1 MADGEDVSKKVK
13 EIKDKT
19 KAVLESDTNSNF
31 IVDILELSETQDE
44 KVLVAFV
51 RSAHK
56 IFTTFSSR
64 GKLHR
69 QTKQKRATKEVREET
84 SSDPQD
90 VFSYWLHEKYL
101 LTLRRLLNL
110 LRIGSQ
116 NVKEFALCT
125 LMKFLV
131 EEAKQVQKF
140 PNVLFRQ
147 TCDALFDGKYS
158 MKDCIERFAEY
169 LEYDDVRFYVLK
181 NLGKI
186 LGDTSNSTGSQAQH
200 LVENVFAMLNL
211 VKMKE
216 KDEELN
222 NLLTE
227 IKRSKKRG
235 SDKIENN
242 VLDLKQHRNVF
253 TAVWIAFLAL
263 PLTSEIHKKVL
274 LNLHSDVLPHL
285 TEPKLLMDFLTDS
298 YNTGGVTSLLA
309 LNSLFVLIHKHN
321 LDYPDFFKKLY
332 ALFGPNIFY
341 VKYQARFFHL
351 ADLFLMSTHLPAYL
365 VAAFVKRLSRLALS
379 APPSG
384 AMLVIPFVCNL
395 IKRHPSVQVLI
406 HRKQRGKLL
415 LDEGTDEST
424 TSLCQGDPFI
434 ADEQDPAKCDAMKS
448 SLWELK
454 TLQSHFY
461 PTVASLVEMLEKPL
475 GAEETDISEYFDQ
488 GYDQLFQKECKK
500 ITTQNAHLEFQAP
513 KGIISKRMSDHWVL
527 E

>member
-1 MADGEDVSKKVK
+1 MRAHGLTANMADGADVSRTVK

-19 KAVLESDTNSNF
+19 KAILESDTNSNF
-31 IVDILELSETQDE
+31 IVDILELSESQEE
-44 KVLVAFV
+44 KVLVAFA

-64 GKLHR
+64 GKLHVHR
-69 QTKQKRATKEVREET
+69 QPKQKSATKEVREET
-84 SSDPQD
+84 STDPQD
-90 VFSYWLHEKYL
+90 VFNFWLHEKYL
-101 LTLRRLLNL
+101 VALRRLLNL

-131 EEAKQVQKF
+131 EEAKQVKKF

-147 TCDALFDGKYS
+147 TCDALFDGRYS
-158 MKDCIERFAEY
+158 MKNCIERFAEY

-186 LGDTSNSTGSQAQH
+186 LGDTSNATGSQAQY
-200 LVENVFAMLNL
+200 LVENVFTMLHL
-211 VKMKE
+211 LKMKD
-216 KDEELN
+216 KDGDLN

-227 IKRSKKRG
+227 VKKSKNGG
-235 SDKIENN
+235 SEKFENK
-242 VLDLKQHRNVF
+242 VLDLKQHRKVF
-253 TAVWIAFLAL
+253 STVWIAFLAL

-274 LNLHSDVLPHL
+274 LNLHSDVLPHM
-285 TEPKLLMDFLTDS
+285 TDPKLLMDFLTDS

-332 ALFGPNIFY
+332 ALFEPNIFY

-379 APPSG
+379 APPTG

-406 HRKQRGKLL
+406 NRKQVSFSFCTKHYTWYGVSQGAFLITITEKNHQVTGQTRNITMVYEMNQNSWLALIICREKNLKSCNLQNRPFWPILFRLL
-415 LDEGTDEST
+415 
-424 TSLCQGDPFI
+424 
-434 ADEQDPAKCDAMKS
+434 
-448 SLWELK
+448 
-454 TLQSHFY
+454 
-461 PTVASLVEMLEKPL
+461 
-475 GAEETDISEYFDQ
+475 
-488 GYDQLFQKECKK
+488 
-500 ITTQNAHLEFQAP
+500 
-513 KGIISKRMSDHWVL
+513 
-527 E
+527 

>member
-1 MADGEDVSKKVK
+1 MGRAIWAPAEGAVSGVLLGSTCANMADGADVSKKVK

-19 KAVLESDTNSNF
+19 KAILESDTNSNF
-31 IVDILELSETQDE
+31 VVDILELSETQNE
-44 KVLVAFV
+44 KVLVAFI
-51 RSAHK
+51 RSVHK

-64 GKLHR
+64 GKLH
-69 QTKQKRATKEVREET
+69 QKQKQKRATKEET

-90 VFSYWLHEKYL
+90 VFIYWLHGKYL

-110 LRIGSQ
+110 LRIGTQ

-147 TCDALFDGKYS
+147 TCDALFDGRYS
-158 MKDCIERFAEY
+158 MKDCIERFSEY

-186 LGDTSNSTGSQAQH
+186 IGDTSNISTSSQTQY
-200 LVENVFAMLNL
+200 LVENIFVMLNL

-216 KDEELN
+216 KGEDLN
-222 NLLTE
+222 NLLAE
-227 IKRSKKRG
+227 VERSKKAG
-235 SDKIENN
+235 SEKIGNDVFN
-242 VLDLKQHRNVF
+242 LKQHRKVF
-253 TAVWIAFLAL
+253 STAWIAFLAL

-274 LNLHSDVLPHL
+274 LNLHSDVLPHM
-285 TEPKLLMDFLTDS
+285 TDPKLLIDFLTDS
-298 YNTGGVTSLLA
+298 YNIGGVTSLLA

-332 ALFGPNIFY
+332 ALFEPNIFH

-406 HRKQRGKLL
+406 HRKQVSFFYLH
-415 LDEGTDEST
+415 
-424 TSLCQGDPFI
+424 
-434 ADEQDPAKCDAMKS
+434 
-448 SLWELK
+448 
-454 TLQSHFY
+454 LQL
-461 PTVASLVEMLEKPL
+461 P
-475 GAEETDISEYFDQ
+475 YF
-488 GYDQLFQKECKK
+488 
-500 ITTQNAHLEFQAP
+500 
-513 KGIISKRMSDHWVL
+513 SV
-527 E
+527 

>member
-332 ALFGPNIFY
+332 ALFEPNIFY

-406 HRKQRGKLL
+406 HRKQV
-415 LDEGTDEST
+415 ST
-424 TSLCQGDPFI
+424 CRCKFFQGNEI
-434 ADEQDPAKCDAMKS
+434 
-448 SLWELK
+448 
-454 TLQSHFY
+454 Y
-461 PTVASLVEMLEKPL
+461 KPL
-475 GAEETDISEYFDQ
+475 GQPLVRCSSRDVPLTSWSLKKVKLHVYSKCIVCPIDCTICCLEKENIFDIPIK
-488 GYDQLFQKECKK
+488 LC
-500 ITTQNAHLEFQAP
+500 I
-513 KGIISKRMSDHWVL
+513 
-527 E
+527 

>member
-1 MADGEDVSKKVK
+1 MADAADVSKKIK

-19 KAVLESDTNSNF
+19 KAILESDTNSNF

-44 KVLVAFV
+44 GVLVAFI

-56 IFTTFSSR
+56 IFTNFSSR
-64 GKLHR
+64 GKLFR
-69 QTKQKRATKEVREET
+69 QTKQKPATKDET
-84 SSDPQD
+84 NPDLQD

-101 LTLRRLLNL
+101 LTLKRLLNL

-147 TCDALFDGKYS
+147 TCDALFDGRYS

-169 LEYDDVRFYVLK
+169 LEFDDVRFYVLK
-181 NLGKI
+181 NLAKI
-186 LGDTSNSTGSQAQH
+186 LGDTSKSANSETRF

-222 NLLTE
+222 NLLIE
-227 IKRSKKRG
+227 VKKRKKVG
-235 SDKIENN
+235 SDKNEQIVSE
-242 VLDLKQHRNVF
+242 LKQHRRVF
-253 TAVWIAFLAL
+253 STAWLAFLTL
-263 PLTSEIHKKVL
+263 PLTSEVHKKVL
-274 LNLHSDVLPHL
+274 LNLHSDVLPHMND
-285 TEPKLLMDFLTDS
+285 PKLLMDFLTDS

-332 ALFGPNIFY
+332 ALFEPNIFY

-379 APPSG
+379 APLSG
-384 AMLVIPFVCNL
+384 AMLVVPFVCNL

-406 HRKQRGKLL
+406 HRKQVSFLHV
-415 LDEGTDEST
+415 
-424 TSLCQGDPFI
+424 PN
-434 ADEQDPAKCDAMKS
+434 
-448 SLWELK
+448 
-454 TLQSHFY
+454 
-461 PTVASLVEMLEKPL
+461 KPL
-475 GAEETDISEYFDQ
+475 HFSCAR
-488 GYDQLFQKECKK
+488 K
-500 ITTQNAHLEFQAP
+500 
-513 KGIISKRMSDHWVL
+513 
-527 E
+527 

>member
-1 MADGEDVSKKVK
+1 MADGAGVSKVK

-19 KAVLESDTNSNF
+19 KAILESDTSSNF

-69 QTKQKRATKEVREET
+69 QTKQKNATKEVKEGT

-90 VFSYWLHEKYL
+90 IFNYWLHEKYL
-101 LTLRRLLNL
+101 LTLKRLLNFV
-110 LRIGSQ
+110 RIGSQ
-116 NVKEFALCT
+116 NLKEFALCT

-140 PNVLFRQ
+140 PNALFRQ

-186 LGDTSNSTGSQAQH
+186 LGDTSSAAGSQAKY
-200 LVENVFAMLNL
+200 LAENVFAMLNL
-211 VKMKE
+211 VKVKE
-216 KDEELN
+216 KDEDLN

-227 IKRSKKRG
+227 IKRSKKGG
-235 SDKIENN
+235 SKIN
-242 VLDLKQHRNVF
+242 VLDLKQHRRVF
-253 TAVWIAFLAL
+253 SAVWIAFLAL

-274 LNLHSDVLPHL
+274 LNLHSDVLPHM
-285 TEPKLLMDFLTDS
+285 TDPKLLMDFLTDS

-321 LDYPDFFKKLY
+321 LDYPDFFRKLY
-332 ALFGPNIFY
+332 ALFEPNIFY

-406 HRKQRGKLL
+406 HRKQVRL
-415 LDEGTDEST
+415 
-424 TSLCQGDPFI
+424 
-434 ADEQDPAKCDAMKS
+434 
-448 SLWELK
+448 
-454 TLQSHFY
+454 
-461 PTVASLVEMLEKPL
+461 
-475 GAEETDISEYFDQ
+475 
-488 GYDQLFQKECKK
+488 
-500 ITTQNAHLEFQAP
+500 HLHVPIF
-513 KGIISKRMSDHWVL
+513 S
-527 E
+527 

>member
-1 MADGEDVSKKVK
+1 MGEITNMADGADVSKKVK

-19 KAVLESDTNSNF
+19 KAILESDTNSNL

-56 IFTTFSSR
+56 IFTTFSSH
-64 GKLHR
+64 GKFHKKA
-69 QTKQKRATKEVREET
+69 KQKRATKEET
-84 SSDPQD
+84 RSDPQD

-110 LRIGSQ
+110 LRTGTQ

-147 TCDALFDGKYS
+147 TCDALFDGRYN

-186 LGDTSNSTGSQAQH
+186 IGDTSNSTGSQTQYLY
-200 LVENVFAMLNL
+200 LVENIFVMLNL

-216 KDEELN
+216 KDEDLN

-227 IKRSKKRG
+227 IKRSKKAG
-235 SDKIENN
+235 SEKIENN
-242 VLDLKQHRNVF
+242 VLDLKQHRKVF
-253 TAVWIAFLAL
+253 STVWIAFLAL

-274 LNLHSDVLPHL
+274 LNLHSDVLPHM
-285 TEPKLLMDFLTDS
+285 TDPKLLMDFLTDS
-298 YNTGGVTSLLA
+298 YNIGGVTSLLA

-332 ALFGPNIFY
+332 ALFEPNIFH

-406 HRKQRGKLL
+406 HRKQVSFFYLH
-415 LDEGTDEST
+415 
-424 TSLCQGDPFI
+424 
-434 ADEQDPAKCDAMKS
+434 
-448 SLWELK
+448 
-454 TLQSHFY
+454 LQLPHF
-461 PTVASLVEMLEKPL
+461 L
-475 GAEETDISEYFDQ
+475 
-488 GYDQLFQKECKK
+488 
-500 ITTQNAHLEFQAP
+500 N
-513 KGIISKRMSDHWVL
+513 
-527 E
+527 

>member
-1 MADGEDVSKKVK
+1 MADGADVLKKVK

-19 KAVLESDTNSNF
+19 KAIIESDTNSNL

-51 RSAHK
+51 KSAHK

-69 QTKQKRATKEVREET
+69 QPKQKRATKEVREET

-101 LTLRRLLNL
+101 LALRRVLNL

-116 NVKEFALCT
+116 NVKEFSLCT

-131 EEAKQVQKF
+131 EEAKQVRKF
-140 PNVLFRQ
+140 PNGLFRQ
-147 TCDALFDGKYS
+147 TCDALFDGRYS

-169 LEYDDVRFYVLK
+169 LEYDDVRFYMLK

-186 LGDTSNSTGSQAQH
+186 LGDTSRATGSQAPY
-200 LVENVFAMLNL
+200 LVENVSAMLNL
-211 VKMKE
+211 LKMKE
-216 KDEELN
+216 KGEDLN

-227 IKRSKKRG
+227 IKDKK
-235 SDKIENN
+235 ENN
-242 VLDLKQHRNVF
+242 VLDLKHHRKVF
-253 TAVWIAFLAL
+253 STVWIAFLAL

-274 LNLHSDVLPHL
+274 LNLHIDVLPHM
-285 TEPKLLMDFLTDS
+285 TDPKLLMDFLTDS

-332 ALFGPNIFY
+332 ALFEPNIFY

-406 HRKQRGKLL
+406 HRKQVSFCYLHL
-415 LDEGTDEST
+415 
-424 TSLCQGDPFI
+424 QGHVNFSR
-434 ADEQDPAKCDAMKS
+434 K
-448 SLWELK
+448 
-454 TLQSHFY
+454 
-461 PTVASLVEMLEKPL
+461 
-475 GAEETDISEYFDQ
+475 
-488 GYDQLFQKECKK
+488 
-500 ITTQNAHLEFQAP
+500 
-513 KGIISKRMSDHWVL
+513 
-527 E
+527 

>member
-1 MADGEDVSKKVK
+1 MADGADVSKKVK

-19 KAVLESDTNSNF
+19 KAILESDTNSNF
-31 IVDILELSETQDE
+31 IVDVLELSETQDD

-69 QTKQKRATKEVREET
+69 QTKQNGATKEVKEGT

-90 VFSYWLHEKYL
+90 IFDYWLHEKYL
-101 LTLRRLLNL
+101 LTLKRLLNL
-110 LRIGSQ
+110 VRIGSQ

-186 LGDTSNSTGSQAQH
+186 LGDRSSGTGSQAQY
-200 LVENVFAMLNL
+200 LSENVFAMLNL

-216 KDEELN
+216 KDEDLN

-227 IKRSKKRG
+227 IKRSKKAD
-235 SDKIENN
+235 SKNY
-242 VLDLKQHRNVF
+242 VLDLKQHRRVF
-253 TAVWIAFLAL
+253 STAWIAFLAL
-263 PLTSEIHKKVL
+263 PMTSEIHKKVL
-274 LNLHSDVLPHL
+274 LNLHSDILPHM
-285 TEPKLLMDFLTDS
+285 TDPKLLMDFLTDS

-332 ALFGPNIFY
+332 ALFEPNIFY

-406 HRKQRGKLL
+406 HRKQVR
-415 LDEGTDEST
+415 
-424 TSLCQGDPFI
+424 
-434 ADEQDPAKCDAMKS
+434 
-448 SLWELK
+448 
-454 TLQSHFY
+454 
-461 PTVASLVEMLEKPL
+461 
-475 GAEETDISEYFDQ
+475 
-488 GYDQLFQKECKK
+488 FQ
-500 ITTQNAHLEFQAP
+500 
-513 KGIISKRMSDHWVL
+513 
-527 E
+527 

>member
-1 MADGEDVSKKVK
+1 MADGADVSKKVK

-19 KAVLESDTNSNF
+19 KAILESDTNSNF
-31 IVDILELSETQDE
+31 VVDILELSETQDE

-64 GKLHR
+64 GKLHKP
-69 QTKQKRATKEVREET
+69 KQKRGTKEET

-101 LTLRRLLNL
+101 LTLKRLLNL
-110 LRIGSQ
+110 LRTGTQ

-147 TCDALFDGKYS
+147 TCDALFDGRYS

-186 LGDTSNSTGSQAQH
+186 IGDTSNSTGSQTQY
-200 LVENVFAMLNL
+200 LVENIFAMLNL
-211 VKMKE
+211 VEMKE
-216 KDEELN
+216 KDEDLN

-227 IKRSKKRG
+227 IKRSKRAG
-235 SDKIENN
+235 NEKIKNN
-242 VLDLKQHRNVF
+242 VLDLKQHRKVF
-253 TAVWIAFLAL
+253 STAWIAFLAL

-274 LNLHSDVLPHL
+274 LNLHSDVLPHM
-285 TEPKLLMDFLTDS
+285 TDPKLLMDFLTDS

-332 ALFGPNIFY
+332 ALFEPNIFH

-406 HRKQRGKLL
+406 HRKQVSFSYLHLQLPYFLHYSAYQVCHIHSGLPCRFLKL
-415 LDEGTDEST
+415 
-424 TSLCQGDPFI
+424 I
-434 ADEQDPAKCDAMKS
+434 R
-448 SLWELK
+448 
-454 TLQSHFY
+454 
-461 PTVASLVEMLEKPL
+461 PL
-475 GAEETDISEYFDQ
+475 RN
-488 GYDQLFQKECKK
+488 L
-500 ITTQNAHLEFQAP
+500 H
-513 KGIISKRMSDHWVL
+513 
-527 E
+527 

>member
-1 MADGEDVSKKVK
+1 MEGAVSGVLPESTWTNITNMADGADVSKKVK

-19 KAVLESDTNSNF
+19 KAILESDTNSNL

-64 GKLHR
+64 GKFH
-69 QTKQKRATKEVREET
+69 QKAKQKRATKEET
-84 SSDPQD
+84 RSDPQD

-110 LRIGSQ
+110 LRTGTQ

-147 TCDALFDGKYS
+147 TCDALFDGRYS

-186 LGDTSNSTGSQAQH
+186 IGDTSNSTGNQTQY
-200 LVENVFAMLNL
+200 LVENIFVTLNL

-216 KDEELN
+216 KDEDLN

-227 IKRSKKRG
+227 IKRSKKAG
-235 SDKIENN
+235 SEKIENN
-242 VLDLKQHRNVF
+242 VLDLKQHRKVF
-253 TAVWIAFLAL
+253 STVWIAFLAL

-274 LNLHSDVLPHL
+274 LNLHSDVLPYMAD
-285 TEPKLLMDFLTDS
+285 PKLLMDFLTDS
-298 YNTGGVTSLLA
+298 YNIGGVTSLLA

-332 ALFGPNIFY
+332 ALFEPNIFH

-406 HRKQRGKLL
+406 HRKQVSFFYLH
-415 LDEGTDEST
+415 
-424 TSLCQGDPFI
+424 
-434 ADEQDPAKCDAMKS
+434 
-448 SLWELK
+448 
-454 TLQSHFY
+454 LQL
-461 PTVASLVEMLEKPL
+461 P
-475 GAEETDISEYFDQ
+475 YF
-488 GYDQLFQKECKK
+488 L
-500 ITTQNAHLEFQAP
+500 N
-513 KGIISKRMSDHWVL
+513 
-527 E
+527 